1 LHSEDVETD
10 SIAPAV
16 TAVKR
21 RPQPA
26 LARGACV
33 GRYVILDQLGLGG
46 MGVVYRAYD
55 PDLDRR
61 VALKLVRAVS
71 EDATARLVREAQA
84 LAKVS
89 HPNIVQ
95 IFDVGVFG
103 DTVFIAMELVEGRT
117 LSKWTRETKP
127 ECRPLLAHLIE
138 AGRGLSAA
146 HAAGLVHRDF
156 KPQNVIVGE
165 DGRVRV
171 LDFGV
176 ARLAVDRATTSSDDL
191 ELDAS
196 SSGKL
201 AAFTGEPD
209 TGVATALERPR
220 ARTHNED
227 DLPRFVVSR
236 LTGTPIYMAP
246 EQRRPGML
254 DARADQFSFAV
265 TCWELLHGVR
275 PFQGEDEK
283 AYLAASARGTFRPP
297 AANNA
302 TPMWVRRALQRA
314 MSPKA
319 DERYRTMDDLLA
331 ALAADP
337 ARRRQRIA
345 TIAAGVVLAGAA
357 TIAIATRTHAATPC
371 EDAAQHLAGVWD
383 ASVADRL
390 AHAFHATGASFADD
404 TATKVRAAL
413 DHRADAWITMHR
425 EACRATRVSAE
436 QSAALLDLRMGC
448 LDRRRQ
454 ELHALVDQLVTAPD
468 PVRVAAAVEA
478 VERLP
483 PIAACADRDA
493 LTAVVPLPSDLAQ
506 QTLITAL
513 RTELAATRALLTTGQ
528 WPEAE
533 RRAVHLEQR
542 AQVIGWA
549 PLVAE
554 VAELHGQVERHLG
567 DVPAAEAAFHE
578 AVAAAARAHEDAIS
592 SEAWSDLAWVVG
604 YEQERPAEGLAFA
617 TAAEAVA
624 VRTDA
629 PMHELASI
637 AQTRALIWSTK
648 GDQEAALREARRAL
662 VLADRDRVAD
672 PTQATDMIGTIAMI
686 ETTQGDYP
694 HAEQTLRDVLARR
707 RSELGEG
714 HPKVADALDN
724 LGVVRFHQG
733 AYAEARRDYEQA
745 LAMRTAALGADA
757 RDVGTSHNNLGG
769 LLMDIGDDRGAA
781 AHLEAALRIYE
792 HVLGPEHADLAIP
805 LSNLGELATRRADF
819 TLAIHDC
826 ERALALDTR
835 SGPDD
840 PQLAFDL
847 VCIGEAQLGRRDL
860 AAARTVLERALDLR
874 EHGGG
879 DAGELARTR
888 FDLAKALSDRARAR
902 RLAIQARDGFAT
914 AGEQWQ
920 VRHAE
925 TIAWLASHGARNGL
939 RP

>member
-10 SIAPAV
+10 SVAPAV

-21 RPQPA
+21 RPQPG

-71 EDATARLVREAQA
+71 DDATARLVREAQA

-127 ECRPLLAHLIE
+127 AWRPLLAHLIE
-138 AGRGLSAA
+138 AARGLSAA

-176 ARLAVDRATTSSDDL
+176 ARLAIDRTPQSSDDL
-191 ELDAS
+191 EVDAS
-196 SSGKL
+196 SSGKI
-201 AAFTGEPD
+201 AAFTADPD
-209 TGVATALERPR
+209 SGVATSLERPR
-220 ARTHNED
+220 ARTHD
-227 DLPRFVVSR
+227 DDALPRFVVSR

-265 TCWELLHGVR
+265 SAWEMLHGVR
-275 PFQGEDEK
+275 PFQGDDEK
-283 AYLAASARGTFRPP
+283 AYLAASARGQFRAPP
-297 AANNA
+297 ANNA
-302 TPMWVRRALQRA
+302 TPPWVRRILQRA
-314 MSPKA
+314 MSAKP
-319 DERYRTMDDLLA
+319 DDRYRSMDELVA
-331 ALAADP
+331 ALSNDP
-337 ARRRQRIA
+337 ARRRQRIMMV
-345 TIAAGVVLAGAA
+345 AAGIALATTA
-357 TIAIATRTHAATPC
+357 TVAVATRTHSPAQC
-371 EDAAQHLAGVWD
+371 EDAAAHLAGVWNPT
-383 ASVADRL
+383 VAQQL
-390 AHAFHATGASFADD
+390 ARAFHATNASFADD
-404 TATKVRAAL
+404 ASAKVHAAL
-413 DHRADAWITMHR
+413 DQRANDWISMHR
-425 EACRATRVSAE
+425 EACRATRVSGE
-436 QSAALLDLRMGC
+436 QSSALLDLRMGC
-448 LDRRRQ
+448 LARRRLEFQ
-454 ELHALVDQLVTAPD
+454 ALVDQLASSPD
-468 PVRVAAAVEA
+468 PARVATAVEA

-483 PIAACADRDA
+483 PIAACADREA

-506 QTLITAL
+506 QTLIAAA
-513 RTELAATRALLTTGQ
+513 RTELAATRALLSTGQ
-528 WPEAE
+528 WREAE
-533 RRAVHLEQR
+533 HRAIALQQR
-542 AQVIGWA
+542 AEVLGWA
-549 PLVAE
+549 PLLAE
-554 VAELHGQVERHLG
+554 VALARGQVERQVG
-567 DVPAAEAAFHE
+567 DAPAAEAALNA
-578 AVAAAARAHEDAIS
+578 AVAAAAHAHEDRIS
-592 SEAWSDLAWVVG
+592 AEAWSDLAWVVG

-617 TAAEAVA
+617 TAAETVA

-629 PMHELASI
+629 KPHDLAGI
-637 AQTRALIWSTK
+637 AQTRALIFSAK
-648 GDQEAALREARRAL
+648 GDQDAALREAKRAL
-662 VLADRDRVAD
+662 ILADRDRLTD
-672 PTQATDMIGTIAMI
+672 PSQATDILGTTAMI

-724 LGVVRFHQG
+724 LGVVLFHEG
-733 AYAEARRDYEQA
+733 NYAEARRDYEQA
-745 LAMRTAALGADA
+745 LAMRTAALGADS

-769 LLMDIGDDRGAA
+769 LLMETGDDRGAE
-781 AHLEAALRIYE
+781 AHLAAALHIYE
-792 HVLGPEHADLAIP
+792 HVLGSDHADLAIP
-805 LSNLGELATRRADF
+805 LSNLGELATRRGDYA
-819 TLAIHDC
+819 LAIHDC
-826 ERALALDTR
+826 QRALALD
-835 SGPDD
+835 SKSNPED

-860 AAARTVLERALDLR
+860 PAARVSLERALKLR
-874 EHGGG
+874 EHADG

-888 FDLAKALSDRARAR
+888 FDLAKALADRARAR
-902 RLAIQARDGFAT
+902 TLAIQARDGFAA
-914 AGEQWQ
+914 AGEQWKA
-920 VRHAE
+920 RHAE
-925 TIAWLASHGARNGL
+925 AVTWLATASRGSSSR
-939 RP
+939 